1 MSYDKIYKDNI
12 VSGAAIRDGK
22 GNRIDTMYLSKD
34 EFNTFNPAK
43 SDLSNL
49 TEGGFKVIKD
59 NSGSGLEVCD
69 IGMALYVD
77 ETKGLRRYL
86 NGQIVDVNTNT
97 QAFLNRLKDIKT
109 TNPDYFTT
117 EDNWQAEALLNIDG
131 YVYKFVLNYADDGET
146 VISVRLPKYPDYV
159 EVDAGNVA
167 IKGNGMTLGLTDGT
181 TNLGLNFNNVGRHTG
196 SPFISKSYGTS
207 VGTVQTEFIPPVN
220 DKDVGITTDP
230 TKSGIVGTLT
240 QTKLK
245 LRYFIQ
251 VATGSETENNIVNDI
266 ELNNPYSLFDYK
278 YSPFELNNISW
289 LRSNGQWNAKS
300 VYPDAYNKLLKVYNG
315 TETVEGLSVK
325 LSTESYTNYDFV
337 INTSDETFRLPIDT
351 IDHPINSTGTLP
363 VKGNG
368 MAIGLTD
375 GNGHYVGTGYNTSN
389 DIVVRQEIYGKSLP
403 STYSSGTTGLS
414 NQVNLGITTDS
425 SKSGIVADLTSK
437 KANLYLYF
445 YVGETVQNANLIDAG
460 RIGEVLPTKTDK
472 VQAAQASMPSSKY
485 INLTLGASGSNYTAP
500 ANGYFCIRKIS
511 SGAGQIL
518 WLQNASAGNL
528 SSPLQKSTTNNEYL
542 SAFVPAKK
550 SHKVAIEYTLGGATQ
565 FFRFI
570 YAEGEV

>member
-12 VSGAAIRDGK
+12 VSGASIRDGK

-49 TEGGFKVIKD
+49 TEDGLKVIKD
-59 NSGSGLEVCD
+59 NSGSGLEVGD
-69 IGMALYVD
+69 IGTALYID

-86 NGQIVDVNTNT
+86 NGQIIDINANT
-97 QAFLNRLKDIKT
+97 QAFLDRLLQIQA
-109 TNPDYFTT
+109 TNPDNFTT

-131 YVYKFVLNYADDGET
+131 CVYKFVLNYAEDGET

-167 IKGNGMTLGLTDGT
+167 VKGNGMTLGFTDGINNFGSHSYNYNGGSFVQNCI
-181 TNLGLNFNNVGRHTG
+181 NLYGSNVGTSQSG
-196 SPFISKSYGTS
+196 TNVNNNKSY
-207 VGTVQTEFIPPVN
+207 
-220 DKDVGITTDP
+220 GITTDP

-251 VATGSETENNIVNDI
+251 IATGSETENNIVNDI

-289 LRSNGQWNAKS
+289 LKSNGQWNAKS
-300 VYPDAYNKLLKVYNG
+300 VYPEAYDKLLRIYNG

-325 LSTESYTNYDFV
+325 LSTEDYTGYDFV
-337 INTSDETFRLPIDT
+337 LNTADETFRLPIDT

-368 MAIGLTD
+368 MTLGLT
-375 GNGHYVGTGYNTSN
+375 NGTTNFGLGIYSGQNVGASTLNYNKPVGTDIGTGSNYTSA
-389 DIVVRQEIYGKSLP
+389 SL
-403 STYSSGTTGLS
+403 GL
-414 NQVNLGITTDS
+414 VTDPT
-425 SKSGIVADLTSK
+425 KSGIVADLTSK
-437 KANLYLYF
+437 KANLYLYY

-460 RIGEVLPTKTDK
+460 RIGEQLSGLVEVGGSL
-472 VQAAQASMPSSKY
+472 SMPSSKY
-485 INLTLGASGSNYTAP
+485 IDLTLGANGSTYTAP
-500 ANGYFCIRKIS
+500 ANG
-511 SGAGQIL
+511 
-518 WLQNASAGNL
+518 WLYLNAKTTTTDGRFELHNITASDLAVKNKETIADRAVSAYI
-528 SSPLQKSTTNNEYL
+528 PLNRGDIG
-542 SAFVPAKK
+542 
-550 SHKVAIEYTLGGATQ
+550 KVYYANITVSV
-565 FFRFI
+565 FRFI
-570 YAEGEV
+570 YAQGDV